1 MAQETLD
8 QITAILRDV
17 FDEYEGPITRE
28 TTAKDIPQWDSLA
41 HVQVMVLIEKA
52 AGIRFATSEIQGLT
66 SLGDLVDL
74 IDQKKAA

>member
-52 AGIRFATSEIQGLT
+52 AGIRFATSEIQGLA
-66 SLGDLVDL
+66 SLGELVDL